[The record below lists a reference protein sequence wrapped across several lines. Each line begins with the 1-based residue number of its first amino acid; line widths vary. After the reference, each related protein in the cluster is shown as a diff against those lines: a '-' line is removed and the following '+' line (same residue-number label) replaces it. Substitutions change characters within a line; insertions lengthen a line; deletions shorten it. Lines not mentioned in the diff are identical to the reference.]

1 MNKKV
6 IVGAVVG
13 AGTIAAISAAR
24 SKAAESAPKPSVW
37 EKMQAGMEDMPEDF
51 PLRMMFDS
59 IEAIR
64 ANSDRTVELLE
75 RRQGAAN
82 ESELIRTS

>member
-1 MNKKV
+1 
-6 IVGAVVG
+6 
-13 AGTIAAISAAR
+13 
-24 SKAAESAPKPSVW
+24 
-37 EKMQAGMEDMPEDF
+37 MQAGMEDMPEDF